1 MMSQSFIHCFARKS
15 KICHRIDPSLTEGAH
30 DKKTLNLAPQNSPE
44 ITKPKICPS
53 QTPPRWGGGVPGGER
68 NTPPYTLPSSALR
81 PPEL

>member
-1 MMSQSFIHCFARKS
+1 LLENPKL
-15 KICHRIDPSLTEGAH
+15 CHRIDPNPTERAH
-30 DKKTLNLAPQNSPE
+30 DKEKLLNLAPQNSPKYV
-44 ITKPKICPS
+44 ILISQNKKIPLP